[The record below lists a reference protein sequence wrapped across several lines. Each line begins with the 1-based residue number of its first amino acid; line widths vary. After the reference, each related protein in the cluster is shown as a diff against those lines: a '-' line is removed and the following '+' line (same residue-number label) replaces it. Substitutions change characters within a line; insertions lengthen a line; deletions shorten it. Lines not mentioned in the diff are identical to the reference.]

1 MIFFSAVLYVHVLLF
16 TLCAYMLCYMKL
28 WWTFNYPCMVRFGVA
43 FNSNVNNRRRILQ
56 QNKFICNNNL

>member
-28 WWTFNYPCMVRFGVA
+28 WWTFK
-43 FNSNVNNRRRILQ
+43 ILP
-56 QNKFICNNNL
+56 ILVW